1 MGPCEAKLEEFVHRG
16 PAGVQGVRGF
26 VFGACG
32 EVSPAVTAWIDELAN
47 MGAERGWRE
56 MGARDVLEARR
67 LIKHAATM
75 TLGIVAVRGNA
86 RLKLDRLGVAF
97 GEAEGADERRA
108 NDRFGFD
115 EMNRARRCQFRR
127 RRAQRFNGP
136 RAHSA
141 CSA

>member
-1 MGPCEAKLEEFVHRG
+1 MAKFIRSRPPSLTDR
-16 PAGVQGVRGF
+16 PP
-26 VFGACG
+26 
-32 EVSPAVTAWIDELAN
+32 SLT
-47 MGAERGWRE
+47 
-56 MGARDVLEARR
+56 
-67 LIKHAATM
+67 
-75 TLGIVAVRGNA
+75 RGNA

-108 NDRFGFD
+108 TDRFGFD

>member
-1 MGPCEAKLEEFVHRG
+1 MTRCPG
-16 PAGVQGVRGF
+16 PATTRK
-26 VFGACG
+26 
-32 EVSPAVTAWIDELAN
+32 I
-47 MGAERGWRE
+47 
-56 MGARDVLEARR
+56 
-67 LIKHAATM
+67 IKHAATV

-136 RAHSA
+136 RAHRTCGA
-141 CSA
+141 

>member
-1 MGPCEAKLEEFVHRG
+1 
-16 PAGVQGVRGF
+16 
-26 VFGACG
+26 
-32 EVSPAVTAWIDELAN
+32 
-47 MGAERGWRE
+47 MGAARGWRE

-75 TLGIVAVRGNA
+75 TLGSVAVRGNA

-115 EMNRARRCQFRR
+115 ERRCQFRR

-136 RAHSA
+136 QAHRTCGA
-141 CSA
+141 